1 MSSWPI
7 PYFQKLNCKQ
17 MYECWNVPGTK
28 ANNWM
33 LDCTHIHG
41 IDILVW
47 VVLEYAF
54 EKSRFPGVRWWEG
67 VWLRWVLT
75 WPLLGGWPT
84 SQPASRPP
92 RWQMRETAQPPL
104 QSSSFW
110 CNTPANV
117 HDDAPNTAVQHTVP
131 FLLTI
136 HNMWLYQCVLWNV
149 IYRATPCWIATG
161 GFLLNAGAD
170 VTGRQMCTMQMPCC
184 TATYTSLDSAQCT

>member
-1 MSSWPI
+1 M
-7 PYFQKLNCKQ
+7 FLGQKQ
-17 MYECWNVPGTK
+17 TTQCWIVPTS
-28 ANNWM
+28 
-33 LDCTHIHG
+33 

-136 HNMWLYQCVLWNV
+136 HNMWLYQCVLWSV
-149 IYRATPCWIATG
+149 IYRATPCCFATG
-161 GFLLNAGAD
+161 CLLNAGAD

-184 TATYTSLDSAQCT
+184 TAPYTSLDSECSTMYLISTVSSDRVVWEEIVLLW